1 MRNEKLV
8 LKIIE
13 KCMELNNLGQDTFF
27 RLAGHVQAI
36 DVQVCK
42 EKWEDINRRK
52 YVDYDEMIFLN
63 YSLYAN
69 AYISDTNKLEKI
81 TNELDCLIR
90 LRKEVKEW

>member
-1 MRNEKLV
+1 MENEKL
-8 LKIIE
+8 LLEIFE

-42 EKWEDINRRK
+42 EKWEDIDMSK
-52 YVDYDEMIFLN
+52 YKDYEEMHLAN
-63 YSLYAN
+63 YRIYSS

>member
-1 MRNEKLV
+1 MENENL
-8 LKIIE
+8 LFKILD
-13 KCMELNNLGQDTFF
+13 KCMQLNNLGQDTFF

-69 AYISDTNKLEKI
+69 AYISDTNKLEEI
-81 TNELDCLIR
+81 INELDRLIR
-90 LRKEVKEW
+90 LRKEVKE